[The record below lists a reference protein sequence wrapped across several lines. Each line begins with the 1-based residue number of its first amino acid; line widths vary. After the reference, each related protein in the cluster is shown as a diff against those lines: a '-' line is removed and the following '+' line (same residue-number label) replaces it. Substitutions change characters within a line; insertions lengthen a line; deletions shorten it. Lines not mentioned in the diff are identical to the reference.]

1 MQLMRQDM
9 EIRRYIFS
17 LLLQFV
23 HSVPNFAG
31 QIIMLSS
38 KLVESDCQ
46 ECESL
51 VDVVVKLSGYTGAFL
66 LLCFNQLFGHAGEC
80 LFHLFAVR
88 NVLGEDEN
96 PSGQPVATPPR
107 TNLPADPRSAVLTI
121 PTIFVG
127 SQCFSLK
134 TTAVHFL
141 PVVGNVREK
150 FVVRASQYLRTVH

>member
-31 QIIMLSS
+31 KIIMLSS

-80 LFHLFAVR
+80 LFHLLAAS
-88 NVLGEDEN
+88 NDGGEPLSNGQACLEKSH
-96 PSGQPVATPPR
+96 SGNA
-107 TNLPADPRSAVLTI
+107 LISALFRVSNQNTI
-121 PTIFVG
+121 G
-127 SQCFSLK
+127 
-134 TTAVHFL
+134 H
-141 PVVGNVREK
+141 
-150 FVVRASQYLRTVH
+150 

>member
-1 MQLMRQDM
+1 M

-31 QIIMLSS
+31 KIIMLSS

-80 LFHLFAVR
+80 LFHLLAAS
-88 NVLGEDEN
+88 NVLGEDETSHS
-96 PSGQPVATPPR
+96 PFSGLPR
-107 TNLPADPRSAVLTI
+107 TNLPACPMSAVLPL
-121 PTIFVG
+121 PTVFVG
-127 SQCFSLK
+127 SQGFSLQG
-134 TTAVHFL
+134 TAVNLFPTVRHVWKNL
-141 PVVGNVREK
+141 IVG
-150 FVVRASQYLRTVH
+150 TP